1 MHLEIDEENS
11 YFTKTKY
18 MNDYSMVFT
27 EELEK
32 LEGDES
38 EAAKLK
44 KLNIKGRFNHENY
57 EANKRFSSIEAFQ
70 EQVDSGIQL
79 WDIAAIRDK
88 YTEDN
93 DTDDEQS
100 SEEEDDGT
108 EQQKLLRMMDQL
120 LQNRKANIN
129 DLNKGFV
136 FFMDQEKA
144 QIKKLRNEQKKK

>member
-1 MHLEIDEENS
+1 M
-11 YFTKTKY
+11 
-18 MNDYSMVFT
+18 
-27 EELEK
+27 
-32 LEGDES
+32 
-38 EAAKLK
+38 
-44 KLNIKGRFNHENY
+44 
-57 EANKRFSSIEAFQ
+57 
-70 EQVDSGIQL
+70 

-144 QIKKLRNEQKKK
+144 QIKKLRNE